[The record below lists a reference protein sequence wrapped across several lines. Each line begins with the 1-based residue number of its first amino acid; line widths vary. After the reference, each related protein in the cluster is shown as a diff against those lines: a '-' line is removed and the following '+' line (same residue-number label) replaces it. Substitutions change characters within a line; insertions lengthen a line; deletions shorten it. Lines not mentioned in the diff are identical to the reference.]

1 VIARTFVVSCR
12 SARRV
17 HRPPFGRMT
26 RHAAILACLAMLPVS
41 PAARAGGRAPAAP
54 CAAAPSENDAIEAV
68 SPQGEI
74 KLASGRFAK
83 LEGIR
88 LAEGEHHEQ
97 ALAWLNAH
105 VGRHV
110 SVAARRRDSDRWGR
124 VPASVVLADRPVR
137 LDLAQ
142 GLVDLGLAVA
152 DAGEAD
158 AFCAPELLALE
169 SAAREQGL
177 GVWAADGYKPA
188 SSADAARLRALAG
201 RFALVEGRIR
211 SIGERQ
217 QRTYLNF
224 GSNWANDFTIII
236 PKRTWATL
244 RDRGLSAR
252 FLNGRRVRGR
262 GLIEAWRG
270 PTMEILASD
279 MLEVLD
285 QDRLRR

>member
-1 VIARTFVVSCR
+1 MS
-12 SARRV
+12 RRW
-17 HRPPFGRMT
+17 RG
-26 RHAAILACLAMLPVS
+26 S
-41 PAARAGGRAPAAP
+41 
-54 CAAAPSENDAIEAV
+54 
-68 SPQGEI
+68 
-74 KLASGRFAK
+74 
-83 LEGIR
+83 
-88 LAEGEHHEQ
+88 
-97 ALAWLNAH
+97 NAH

-110 SVAARRRDSDRWGR
+110 SVAARRRNSDRWGR
-124 VPASVVLADRPVR
+124 VPASVVLADRP
-137 LDLAQ
+137 
-142 GLVDLGLAVA
+142 
-152 DAGEAD
+152 
-158 AFCAPELLALE
+158 APARSGARSGRSRACRRRRWRGRCLLR
-169 SAAREQGL
+169 ARTPRPRERGGEQGL

>member
-1 VIARTFVVSCR
+1 
-12 SARRV
+12 
-17 HRPPFGRMT
+17 M
-26 RHAAILACLAMLPVS
+26 
-41 PAARAGGRAPAAP
+41 
-54 CAAAPSENDAIEAV
+54 
-68 SPQGEI
+68 
-74 KLASGRFAK
+74 
-83 LEGIR
+83 
-88 LAEGEHHEQ
+88 
-97 ALAWLNAH
+97 
-105 VGRHV
+105 
-110 SVAARRRDSDRWGR
+110 
-124 VPASVVLADRPVR
+124 
-137 LDLAQ
+137 
-142 GLVDLGLAVA
+142 
-152 DAGEAD
+152 
-158 AFCAPELLALE
+158 
-169 SAAREQGL
+169 
-177 GVWAADGYKPA
+177 
-188 SSADAARLRALAG
+188 
-201 RFALVEGRIR
+201 EGRIR